1 MKKRSGLWKILGMVL
16 VGAVCSLLIMAGTG
30 YTEIFSSVIPMEP
43 VSSAIPP
50 AVLSPMPGC
59 SGCTAGTITCC
70 EELATAYRKM
80 YQRLESMEARQTK
93 LEIEMTELQTS
104 LTIKLQQLQAKI
116 KSVQDEAQFGIEQL
130 KCRISAVESVAARER
145 AKLEEQISQL
155 RHDVDVKTQ
164 ALQNDI
170 MRVER
175 RAQEERVRLERIIEI
190 AQQQELEDVRRLE
203 TQIAELKTNT
213 NHKIL
218 VLQDNVKQLY
228 NEVSV
233 QRERILTLEA
243 QVKEV
248 AALRIKVAELEQR
261 ICSLE
266 ATLARPIVN
275 LP

>member
-1 MKKRSGLWKILGMVL
+1 MRKKSGLWKVLAMVL
-16 VGAVCSLLIMAGTG
+16 IGGVCSLLIMAGTG
-30 YTEIFSSVIPMEP
+30 YTEIFSSVIPTEP
-43 VSSAIPP
+43 VSSSIP
-50 AVLSPMPGC
+50 ATVISPMPGC

-70 EELATAYRKM
+70 EELASAYRKL
-80 YQRLESMEARQTK
+80 YQRLESLEARQAK
-93 LEIEMTELQTS
+93 LENEMTELQTS

-116 KSVQDEAQFGIEQL
+116 KSVEDEAQFEIEQL
-130 KCRISAVESVAARER
+130 KCKISAVESVAARER
-145 AKLEEQISQL
+145 AKLELQISQL

-175 RAQEERVRLERIIEI
+175 RAEEERVRLERIIELT
-190 AQQQELEDVRRLE
+190 QQQEQQDVRRLE
-203 TQIAELKTNT
+203 RKISELQTNT

-218 VLQDNVKQLY
+218 VLQDSVKQLY
-228 NEVSV
+228 GEVTV
-233 QRERILTLEA
+233 QRERILALEA

-266 ATLARPIVN
+266 ATLAKPIINV
-275 LP
+275 P